1 MGSYRVISS
10 DSHIVEPPDLWTT
23 RMDASFRDR
32 APHVV
37 AVGDDDVWM
46 VEGYQAGSFGGGT
59 QAGVRFEEPERLTYQ
74 GKVEQ
79 VRPGGYIPDE
89 HVKDMDLDSV
99 DVGLVYPTIG
109 LQMYKVLDSRLL
121 TPIFRAYNDWVADF
135 CAAYPHRL
143 KGIAMLN
150 TDDIGEAVVEM
161 EQCARM
167 GMVGALITVFP
178 PPERSY
184 DLPEY
189 EPLWAAAQDLG
200 MPLSLHTG
208 TNRPGP
214 GQELSQ
220 VEDARPAFLS
230 TLDHWV
236 RVSLGHIIFSG
247 VFERYP
253 KLQVGV
259 VEHELSWVPHA
270 LERMD
275 FTYTQRPRGE
285 TWHRFRSDML
295 PSDYFRRNMFLGFQ
309 EDGLGIK
316 LREIIGVDN
325 LLWGSDYPHIEST
338 FPRSREILEEILTE
352 CTEEEKAKIAGG
364 NTARVYRLD

>member
-1 MGSYRVISS
+1 MASYRVISS
-10 DSHIVEPPDLWTT
+10 DNHVFEPPDLWTQ
-23 RMDASFRDR
+23 RISPRFKDR
-32 APHVV
+32 APHMVRDDI
-37 AVGDDDVWM
+37 GDSWYCD
-46 VEGYQAGSFGGGT
+46 GLRISSSSAGAQAGL
-59 QAGVRFEEPERLTYQ
+59 RFEAPEKLTR
-74 GKVEQ
+74 GDLFEN

-89 HVKDMDLDSV
+89 HVKDMDLDGV

-189 EPLWAAAQDLG
+189 EPLWATAQDLG

-364 NTARVYRLD
+364 NAARIYHIE